1 MNETDQ
7 IRQLPNSSEHNCFAC
22 GPRNESGLQ
31 MKFFADQDTVFSEV
45 TIPDHLGGWDNI
57 AHGGVITTIL
67 DEIMSW
73 TALHF
78 LKRITMTKTI
88 TIEFVK
94 PVYINKPLKAEG
106 RVAEVVGKHDA
117 VLEGVLC
124 DSAGTICAK
133 STANFSI
140 FSAKVAKRLGLADD
154 ASLKFFGEVFG
165 IK

>member
-1 MNETDQ
+1 MDKNNP
-7 IRQLPNSSEHNCFAC
+7 IRQLPNNSEHNCFAC
-22 GPRNESGLQ
+22 SPGNESGLQ
-31 MKFFADQDTVFSEV
+31 MKFFTDQDTIFSEV
-45 TIPDHLGGWDNI
+45 TIPDHLGGWSNI

-73 TALHF
+73 AALHF
-78 LKRITMTKTI
+78 LKRIIMTKTI
-88 TIEFVK
+88 TIEFIK

-117 VLEGVLC
+117 VLEGVLY
-124 DSAGTICAK
+124 DSAGAICAK

-140 FSAKVAKRLGLADD
+140 FSTNVAKRLGIADD
-154 ASLKFFGEVFG
+154 SSLKFFGEVFG